1 MIEFFKKHYILKHL
15 LLLVIVVVLLFMGL
29 IFWLDNY
36 TRHNEQKLVPD
47 VIGMTEENA
56 ATLILGREL
65 NFEVVDS
72 VYRTGALPGA
82 IVDQDPKADSFVKK
96 ERKIYLIIN
105 AKAAQMTKLPEVVDL
120 SLRQAQALL
129 AGADFKIKEV
139 IYQPSDYR
147 DLVLEVLYD
156 DKIVNVGEEIP
167 TYSELILH
175 VGDGGIE
182 EVKDSIASDSTNVE
196 EEIIIEDDVVG
207 GEDDLL
213 LEDELLF

>member
-1 MIEFFKKHYILKHL
+1 MLEFFKKHYILKHF
-15 LLLVIVVVLLFMGL
+15 LLLVIVVVLLFTGL

-65 NFEVVDS
+65 NYDIVDS

-129 AGADFKIKEV
+129 AGADFKVKEV
-139 IYQPSDYR
+139 VYKPSDYR
-147 DLVLEVLYD
+147 DLVLEVLYNG
-156 DKIVNVGEEIP
+156 KTVNAGEEIP
-167 TYSELILH
+167 TSSELILN
-175 VGDGGIE
+175 VGDGGIKIE
-182 EVKDSIASDSTNVE
+182 ADTIAADTTAVME
-196 EEIIIEDDVVG
+196 EELPSEDELLG
-207 GEDDLL
+207 DDL
-213 LEDELLF
+213 LEDEILF

>member
-105 AKAAQMTKLPEVVDL
+105 ARAAQMTKLPEVVDL

-156 DKIVNVGEEIP
+156 DKIVNAGEEIP

-175 VGDGGIE
+175 VGDGGIKIE
-182 EVKDSIASDSTNVE
+182 TDTIATDTTAVIE
-196 EEIIIEDDVVG
+196 EELPSEDELLG
-207 GEDDLL
+207 DDL
-213 LEDELLF
+213 LEDEILF

>member
-120 SLRQAQALL
+120 SLRQAQTLL

-156 DKIVNVGEEIP
+156 DKIVNAGEEIP

-175 VGDGGIE
+175 VGDGGIKIE
-182 EVKDSIASDSTNVE
+182 TDTIAADTTAVIE
-196 EEIIIEDDVVG
+196 EELPSEDELLG
-207 GEDDLL
+207 DDL
-213 LEDELLF
+213 LEDEILF

>member
-1 MIEFFKKHYILKHL
+1 MIEFFKKHYILKHF
-15 LLLVIVVVLLFMGL
+15 LLLVIIVVLLFTGL

-65 NFEVVDS
+65 NYDIVDS

-129 AGADFKIKEV
+129 AGADFKVKEV
-139 IYQPSDYR
+139 VYKPSDYR
-147 DLVLEVLYD
+147 DLVLEVLYNG
-156 DKIVNVGEEIP
+156 KTVSAGEEIP
-167 TYSELILH
+167 THSELILN
-175 VGDGGIE
+175 VGDGGIKIE
-182 EVKDSIASDSTNVE
+182 ADTIATDSTIVIE
-196 EEIIIEDDVVG
+196 EDLPSEDELLG
-207 GEDDLL
+207 DDL
-213 LEDELLF
+213 LEDEILF

>member
-15 LLLVIVVVLLFMGL
+15 LLLVIVVVLLFTGL

-82 IVDQDPKADSFVKK
+82 IVDQDPKANSFVKK

-105 AKAAQMTKLPEVVDL
+105 AKAAQMTKLPEVIDL

-129 AGADFKIKEV
+129 AGADFKVKEV
-139 IYQPSDYR
+139 VYQPSDYR

-156 DKIVNVGEEIP
+156 DKIVNAGEEIP

-175 VGDGGIE
+175 VGDGGLKIETDTIAADTTAVIE
-182 EVKDSIASDSTNVE
+182 EELPSEDELLSD
-196 EEIIIEDDVVG
+196 D
-207 GEDDLL
+207 L
-213 LEDELLF
+213 LEDEILF

>member
-15 LLLVIVVVLLFMGL
+15 LLLVIVVVLLFTGL

-72 VYRTGALPGA
+72 VYRTCALPGA

-120 SLRQAQALL
+120 SLRQAQTLL

-156 DKIVNVGEEIP
+156 DKIVNAGEEIP

-175 VGDGGIE
+175 VGDGGIKIE
-182 EVKDSIASDSTNVE
+182 TDTIAADTTAVIE
-196 EEIIIEDDVVG
+196 EE
-207 GEDDLL
+207 LPS
-213 LEDELLF
+213 EDELLGDDFLEDEILF

>member
-156 DKIVNVGEEIP
+156 DKIVNAGEEIP

-175 VGDGGIE
+175 VGDGGIKIE
-182 EVKDSIASDSTNVE
+182 TDTIAADTTAVIE
-196 EEIIIEDDVVG
+196 EELPSED
-207 GEDDLL
+207 ELLSDDL
-213 LEDELLF
+213 LEDEILF

>member
-72 VYRTGALPGA
+72 VYRAGALPGA

-105 AKAAQMTKLPEVVDL
+105 ARAAQMTKLPEVVDL

-156 DKIVNVGEEIP
+156 DKIVNAGEEIP

-175 VGDGGIE
+175 VGDGGIKIE
-182 EVKDSIASDSTNVE
+182 TDTIATDTTAVIE
-196 EEIIIEDDVVG
+196 EELPSEDELLG
-207 GEDDLL
+207 DDL
-213 LEDELLF
+213 LEDEILF

>member
-1 MIEFFKKHYILKHL
+1 
-15 LLLVIVVVLLFMGL
+15 VVLLFTGL

-82 IVDQDPKADSFVKK
+82 IVDQDPKANSFVKK

-105 AKAAQMTKLPEVVDL
+105 AKAAQMTKLPEVIDL

-129 AGADFKIKEV
+129 AGADFKVKEV
-139 IYQPSDYR
+139 VYQPSDYR

-156 DKIVNVGEEIP
+156 DKIVNAGEEIP

-175 VGDGGIE
+175 VGDGGIKIE
-182 EVKDSIASDSTNVE
+182 TDTIAADTTAVIE
-196 EEIIIEDDVVG
+196 EELPSED
-207 GEDDLL
+207 ELLSDDL
-213 LEDELLF
+213 LEDEILF